1 MKKLIKISEHY
12 YIVDSDIIDVIAT
25 TNLNMSIPYILNAN
39 DNMVNKEI
47 ETEYNSK
54 LDTVRIKVVTK
65 ETSNDET

>member
-47 ETEYNSK
+47 KTEYNSK